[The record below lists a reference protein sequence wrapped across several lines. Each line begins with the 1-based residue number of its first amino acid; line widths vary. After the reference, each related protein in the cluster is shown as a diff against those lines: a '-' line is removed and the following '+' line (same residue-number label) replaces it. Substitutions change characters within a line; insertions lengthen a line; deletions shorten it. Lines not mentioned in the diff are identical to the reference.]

1 LTGDQVIQIAGQ
13 RLTDCVRDQD
23 MVAHVGGD
31 EFSAILDGIEE
42 SEIEAIAQS
51 MLTRLSEPFHVEG
64 KEIFS
69 SGSIGVVPYP
79 GSADNISEL
88 LKNVDT
94 AIHHAKRQGRANY
107 QFYTSAL
114 SSDVQRRME
123 VEAGLRHALENSEFE
138 LYYQAKVDLA
148 AHMVTGAEALLR
160 WDSPALGFVSPAE
173 FIPIAEQ
180 AGLIVAIG
188 NWVLRNACF
197 EAAG

>member
-1 LTGDQVIQIAGQ
+1 MPRPLRGRRRGKEGE
-13 RLTDCVRDQD
+13 
-23 MVAHVGGD
+23 GGD
-31 EFSAILDGIEE
+31 LTAHFGGDILRVDGL
-42 SEIEAIAQS
+42 ARA
-51 MLTRLSEPFHVEG
+51 V
-64 KEIFS
+64 
-69 SGSIGVVPYP
+69 GVVEKT
-79 GSADNISEL
+79 ADHVVLDVVVNVPAQAHAR
-88 LKNVDT
+88 VDT